1 MKSCENQSCGMESC
15 CNIIVNDI
23 KNCDIQICDM
33 PFDQSDITT
42 YNPLQ
47 NKVSIKPEKKVK
59 EYLERLTYNK
69 FSFIDVNGVTRTC
82 FKKFITLV
90 DYVKYLIGKYKPED
104 IEQLPSSDD
113 NDKSNLFKEYINSEH
128 NYAYVDGFFYY
139 LTSQLL
145 KEGFVHGLEFY
156 DNYVCLT
163 KNCEINI
170 ADDFEYL
177 SDSTFFNEKMN
188 KLFHFKDESFGS
200 MFNKNIQLTISD
212 ENVEIV
218 AETLEDLEDAQISGS
233 ESDDESMS
241 DDEAGSGP
249 HDETNMNNKLES
261 DNIECETYDKDD
273 HSSNTEDDSDH
284 STIDL
289 SDSEQENEKEDDETT
304 EWETDDDTDE
314 EQEQEIDHLTL
325 VVHKIPTHVVALE
338 LCEVTFDSILEENEI
353 RIEEL
358 ESAMFQVITILYL
371 YQSVFKF
378 THNDLHTNNIMCVYT
393 DKEFLHYKIMG
404 KYYKVPT
411 YGKIY
416 KIIDFGR
423 SIYSVNDTCICS
435 DSFSVNG
442 TAHTQYNFG
451 PFFNPNKPEIKP
463 NYSFDLCRLACSM
476 VDFIVDDIKNI
487 NSFRSVPVYDLII
500 SWLYDDNNVNI
511 LYKKNGDERYPDFKL
526 YKMIARIVHNHTPEI
541 QFDHACFKGFV
552 HATLDNSTGLEDECM
567 DLDKIKSRVR
577 L

>member
-1 MKSCENQSCGMESC
+1 MKSCDMHQSEFDTSDLQFCELKPC
-15 CNIIVNDI
+15 E
-23 KNCDIQICDM
+23 M
-33 PFDQSDITT
+33 PYDESDITT

-47 NKVSIKPEKKVK
+47 NKVSIQPEKKVK

-69 FSFIDVNGVTRTC
+69 FSFIDVSGVTRTC

-90 DYVKYLIGKYKPED
+90 DYVKYLIGKYKPEE
-104 IEQLPSSDD
+104 IEQLPSESID
-113 NDKSNLFKEYINSEH
+113 NTNLFKEYINSEH
-128 NYAYVDGFFYY
+128 NYAYVDGLFYY
-139 LTSQLL
+139 LTSKLL

-177 SDSTFFNEKMN
+177 SDSNFFNEKMN
-188 KLFHFKDESFGS
+188 KMFHFKDESFGS
-200 MFNKNIQLTISD
+200 MFKQNIQLSISD
-212 ENVEIV
+212 ENVEII
-218 AETLEDLEDAQISGS
+218 ADTLEDLELEEQIKEKEKSNS
-233 ESDDESMS
+233 EIEI
-241 DDEAGSGP
+241 EI
-249 HDETNMNNKLES
+249 ETDSELEL
-261 DNIECETYDKDD
+261 ETETYKN
-273 HSSNTEDDSDH
+273 NTTSDADEDSDH

-289 SDSEQENEKEDDETT
+289 SDTEPAEEEPDQT
-304 EWETDDDTDE
+304 EWETDDETEEE
-314 EQEQEIDHLTL
+314 EQQEIDHLTL

-393 DKEFLHYKIMG
+393 TKEFLHYKIMG

-423 SIYSVNDTCICS
+423 SIYSVNDTCVCS
-435 DSFSVNG
+435 DSFSENG

-451 PFFNPNKPEIKP
+451 PFYNPNKPEITP

-487 NSFRSVPVYDLII
+487 NAFRSVPVYDLII

-511 LYKKNGDERYPDFKL
+511 LYKKNGEERYPDFKL
-526 YKMIARIVHNHTPEI
+526 YKMIARIVHNHTPEK
-541 QFDHACFKGFV
+541 QFEHACFKAFV
-552 HATLDNSTGLEDECM
+552 HTTLEEECM
-567 DLDKIKSRVR
+567 DLDQIKSRVR